1 MNLNV
6 SGAGRTAGVASG
18 GSLTAD
24 MCVPDSENDV
34 ASGVSGLAFQIN
46 VLTQADALPSPA
58 LLLQQ
63 DGTWNYLR
71 TNISSSCLR
80 LFTYIFIYINAQTLM
95 DVSALGL

>member
-71 TNISSSCLR
+71 TNISSS
-80 LFTYIFIYINAQTLM
+80 FTYIFIYINAQTLM